1 MKWVLFLS
9 PLYKFYKWGHLG
21 TKNLRATDSFFFFFP
36 RATDSWKVEMR
47 SMLRKAY
54 AWANGLNSYATH
66 ASKDGNQ

>member
-1 MKWVLFLS
+1 MKWVLYLS

-21 TKNLRATDSFFFFFP
+21 TKNL